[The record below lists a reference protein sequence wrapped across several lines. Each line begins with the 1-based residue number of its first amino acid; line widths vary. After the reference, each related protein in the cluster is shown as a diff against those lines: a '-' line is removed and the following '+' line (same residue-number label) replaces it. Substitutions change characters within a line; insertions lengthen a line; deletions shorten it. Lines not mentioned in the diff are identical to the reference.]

1 MKYTNFFVR
10 VSRIAYFTCCAVHQ
24 AVAKNSSC
32 SPMRQGFE
40 RSCASTSSMSG
51 GSWPPASAVTCAQNG
66 AGSSSTGASVLTSR
80 IGMPCAASRATNAS
94 TVLGPPDMWRIPR
107 PGNRTLRRGVAASVG
122 SSTVFKR
129 AEPGQQP
136 RRRYVAVAAP
146 RGGAA
151 HCRNRLCLRHLA
163 EPASFVRSGQ
173 RVMLEGIESRIAHV
187 RVDLEVAGWI
197 EFRAR
202 PSAFG
207 RTEANVVS
215 ERREARGGNV
225 WIGEQV
231 VSGVERGVHPMALAP
246 AIQHVVHKRIQSG
259 GADVRIATQV
269 VHRVEQRRGPSPLA
283 RAAR

>member
-1 MKYTNFFVR
+1 MRVDELHVGRQLAAGERRDVR
-10 VSRIAYFTCCAVHQ
+10 PERRRIVVHRRVGTHESYRDAVRGQPGDERQHGVGTARHVAHPETRHQ
-24 AVAKNSSC
+24 DVEAW
-32 SPMRQGFE
+32 RGGQRRIQHRIQG
-40 RSCASTSSMSG
+40 
-51 GSWPPASAVTCAQNG
+51 
-66 AGSSSTGASVLTSR
+66 
-80 IGMPCAASRATNAS
+80 
-94 TVLGPPDMWRIPR
+94 
-107 PGNRTLRRGVAASVG
+107 
-122 SSTVFKR
+122 

-136 RRRYVAVAAP
+136 RRRYVAVDAP

-151 HCRNRLCLRHLA
+151 HRRNRLRLRHLA

-202 PSAFG
+202 LSTFG

-225 WIGEQV
+225 WISEQV
-231 VSGVERGVHPMALAP
+231 VSGVEREVHPMALAP
-246 AIQHVVHKRIQSG
+246 AIQHVMHNRIQSG